1 MDITTL
7 TPQEHDEVYL
17 ERLLD
22 RQNKDWEFSRRS
34 NALLY
39 TFCVQLAD
47 ESVKYNRKTKW
58 VFPTAER
65 YVHSC
70 TYQVSPEEFASIE
83 GVSGSDVFFW
93 WNTELSEDERA
104 ERSYNHILSEITA
117 YEEALDAFTLAD
129 SLVKECQAHY
139 SKHKWA
145 RYWLVVSSDGHIHS
159 STYCSTCNKGR
170 EATQFA
176 LVPYLSDASVADAVA
191 DLGAGLC
198 SVCFPDAPSDSK
210 EQVKI
215 SARIALVL
223 AEQGSEAFKVAREK
237 ARIDAQKRN
246 AEKCDGSG
254 QQTVPSDRSWL
265 HSCPVCGYYQ
275 RQSGKV
281 RAHRRPR
288 FYAVQCP
295 DYGSDKYWN
304 GSEWAPSTKKVA
316 FASEEEAQAVV
327 DAHGG
332 TKVYSE

>member
-17 ERLLD
+17 DRLIALANAKHEHERSVYSILSIYADLVYEA
-22 RQNKDWEFSRRS
+22 REGARYGSTRRS
-34 NALLY
+34 KWVPKWYNDHRGYGAEYDTERFESLPTANAL
-39 TFCVQLAD
+39 TFYEGWLRSGGKEYQREHLKFAETQDAVSLA
-47 ESVKYNRKTKW
+47 
-58 VFPTAER
+58 
-65 YVHSC
+65 
-70 TYQVSPEEFASIE
+70 
-83 GVSGSDVFFW
+83 
-93 WNTELSEDERA
+93 L
-104 ERSYNHILSEITA
+104 
-117 YEEALDAFTLAD
+117 
-129 SLVKECQAHY
+129 SLVKECDDHY
-139 SKHKWA
+139 YKHQWN
-145 RYWLVVSSDGHIHS
+145 RYFLVVSSDGHIHS
-159 STYCSTCNKGR
+159 SKYCSTCNKGKEPTR
-170 EATQFA
+170 FV
-176 LVPYLSDASVADAVA
+176 LVPYLSGASVAEAVA

-210 EQVKI
+210 EQIKI

-223 AEQGSEAFKVAREK
+223 AEEGSEAFKVAREK

-246 AEKCDGSG
+246 DERCDGSG

-295 DYGSDKYWN
+295 TYGSDKYWN
-304 GSEWAPSTKKVA
+304 GTEWAPSTKKVA
-316 FASEEEAQAVV
+316 FASYEEAQAVV